1 VDAHFGFYAQFP
13 GNSMGIRFKLLLAF
27 ILCFGLMAALN
38 LAQLGHNMSA
48 SYDAIERREMMENS
62 NRMLQGIQAELL
74 ALSSQSADWAAWNA
88 TYEFAKKPDPLWAEE
103 NIGVSAMAPVHF
115 SMVLVF
121 DAKAKLL
128 LFETR
133 SASGQSLNLP
143 ELSSGP
149 YFALF
154 SAEANSRTPQCGL
167 MQSEAGLML
176 VCRARISRNDGSGE
190 FVGNLVAGRLL
201 DQAMLMKLREQTQ
214 LIFELHAQRGM
225 PQGLQ
230 IWHEQVNAS
239 VSIGTQTLMFAR
251 GKDIYHF
258 YYQLQ
263 DVLKQ
268 NVGILTLDVSR
279 DLTKQGNLLYR
290 NVAQLFVLT
299 ALGTA
304 LLLGFFVHHLLIRR
318 LRVLTNE
325 LTTLAQQS
333 TWHTR
338 LKLNGSDEL
347 GQLSSGINKLLV
359 LIEQQVNSLKSLSL
373 TDSLTGLPNR
383 REFDSRL
390 RQEFARQ
397 KRQRIP
403 LALLTIDVDY
413 FKFYN
418 DHYGHPAGD
427 LILKEVAEVLASAIS
442 RSSDLAARIGGEEFC
457 LLLPDTDA
465 AGAVL
470 VAECI
475 RSKLQARN
483 LPHITSALSEYVT
496 LSVGG
501 TIAADESVE
510 AFVSRADNALYRA
523 KREGRDRVCFDA
535 GATE

>member
-1 VDAHFGFYAQFP
+1 
-13 GNSMGIRFKLLLAF
+13 MGIRFKLLLTF
-27 ILCFGLMAALN
+27 VLCFGLMAALN
-38 LAQLGHNMSA
+38 LAQLEHNMSA
-48 SYDAIERREMMENS
+48 SYDAIERREMIENS

-74 ALSSQSADWAAWNA
+74 ALSLQSADWAAWNA
-88 TYEFAKKPDPLWAEE
+88 TYEFAQKPDPVWAEE
-103 NIGVSAMAPVHF
+103 NIGVNAMKPVHF
-115 SMVLVF
+115 SMVLVV

-154 SAEANSRTPQCGL
+154 SADANGGTPQCGL
-167 MQSEAGLML
+167 MQSQAGLML

-201 DQAMLMKLREQTQ
+201 DQTLVSKLREQTQ
-214 LIFELHAQRGM
+214 LKFELHEQRGM

-230 IWHEQVNAS
+230 IWPEPASAAVN
-239 VSIGTQTLMFAR
+239 IGSQSLMFAH
-251 GKDIYHF
+251 GKDLYHF

-304 LLLGFFVHHLLIRR
+304 LLLGFFIHHLLIRR

-325 LTTLAQQS
+325 LTTLEQQS

-338 LKLNGSDEL
+338 IKLSGSDEL
-347 GQLSSGINKLLV
+347 GQLSSGINKLLA
-359 LIEQQVNSLKSLSL
+359 LIEQQVTSLKLLSL
-373 TDSLTGLPNR
+373 TDPLTALPNR
-383 REFDSRL
+383 REFDARL

-427 LILKEVAEVLASAIS
+427 LILKEIAEILASAVS

-470 VAECI
+470 LAESI

-483 LPHITSALSEYVT
+483 LPHVASLLSDRVT
-496 LSVGG
+496 LSIGG
-501 TIAADESVE
+501 AIAGDESIE
-510 AFVSRADNALYRA
+510 AFVSRTDHALYRA
-523 KREGRDRVCFDA
+523 KHEGRDRVCFDA

>member
-1 VDAHFGFYAQFP
+1 
-13 GNSMGIRFKLLLAF
+13 M
-27 ILCFGLMAALN
+27 
-38 LAQLGHNMSA
+38 
-48 SYDAIERREMMENS
+48 
-62 NRMLQGIQAELL
+62 
-74 ALSSQSADWAAWNA
+74 
-88 TYEFAKKPDPLWAEE
+88 
-103 NIGVSAMAPVHF
+103 
-115 SMVLVF
+115 
-121 DAKAKLL
+121 
-128 LFETR
+128 
-133 SASGQSLNLP
+133 
-143 ELSSGP
+143 
-149 YFALF
+149 
-154 SAEANSRTPQCGL
+154 
-167 MQSEAGLML
+167 
-176 VCRARISRNDGSGE
+176 
-190 FVGNLVAGRLL
+190 
-201 DQAMLMKLREQTQ
+201 
-214 LIFELHAQRGM
+214 
-225 PQGLQ
+225 
-230 IWHEQVNAS
+230 
-239 VSIGTQTLMFAR
+239 
-251 GKDIYHF
+251 
-258 YYQLQ
+258 
-263 DVLKQ
+263 
-268 NVGILTLDVSR
+268 
-279 DLTKQGNLLYR
+279 
-290 NVAQLFVLT
+290 T

-304 LLLGFFVHHLLIRR
+304 LLLGFALHYLLIRR

-325 LTTLAQQS
+325 LTTLEQQS

-338 LKLNGSDEL
+338 IKLSGSDEL

-359 LIEQQVNSLKSLSL
+359 LIEQQVTSLKLLSL

-383 REFDSRL
+383 REFDARL

-427 LILKEVAEVLASAIS
+427 LILKEIAAVLLSSIS

-470 VAECI
+470 VAECL
-475 RSKLQARN
+475 RSKLRARN

-523 KREGRDRVCFDA
+523 KREGRDRVCFDS